1 MLHRLFSAAT
11 SAAALKGKS
20 LAVEEEEITK
30 SKQLLYGYIDDYLL
44 VKFRYLPEGSSD
56 PVNEARVLI
65 LKDEAGR
72 KDKVFLYDSQG
83 DEQTFRN
90 GRYSPPP
97 KRVYPQRYL
106 VNCRRIGI

>member
-20 LAVEEEEITK
+20 LAVEEEEIAK
-30 SKQLLYGYIDDYLL
+30 SKQLLYGYGYLS
-44 VKFRYLPEGSSD
+44 FNANYRYLPEGSSD
-56 PVNEARVLI
+56 LVNEARVLI

-72 KDKVFLYDSQG
+72 KDKIFLYDSHG

-90 GRYSPPP
+90 GRYSPIP
-97 KRVYPQRYL
+97 KRV
-106 VNCRRIGI
+106 